1 MKLSRR
7 ALFGLAAAV
16 GGGAALSACS
26 GSPAA
31 PSTAPAGLPSG
42 GAASASTAASAAA
55 QAATIGLTYIPNVQF
70 SPFYVAEAAGDYDR
84 HGVAATLRHHGAS
97 EALFTAIAAG
107 QEQFVVAGADE
118 MLQARSQGMDLVAI
132 AQHYHRYPVV
142 LIVPDASPIK
152 TAADLKGRS
161 VGVPGK
167 YGESWFGLK
176 VLLKGAGLAESDV
189 TITEIGYTQQA
200 ALVSKRVDSII
211 GFSNNDVVAF
221 AAAGVAV
228 RSIPLLASGTPPLV
242 SICLITT
249 QAYADAHP
257 DVVKGVVAAT
267 TEGFR
272 AAAADPAAALDATTA
287 YVSTLKSDA
296 AARDSAAK
304 TLAASIAV
312 WKDAS
317 GQITPAM
324 DPAQFAAMA
333 TFMNEQ
339 GLLAKAVD
347 PAGALRNAYQ
357 S

>member
-1 MKLSRR
+1 MSLSRR
-7 ALFGLAAAV
+7 TLFGLAALA

-26 GSPAA
+26 SSPSALT
-31 PSTAPAGLPSG
+31 PS
-42 GAASASTAASAAA
+42 GAASAGASSAASGGASAAG
-55 QAATIGLTYIPNVQF
+55 QAVTVGLTYIPNVQF
-70 SPFYVAEAAGDYDR
+70 SPFYVAESSGAYDR

-118 MLQARSQGMDLVAI
+118 MLQARSQGMDLVAV

-142 LIVPDASPIK
+142 LIVPEASAIK
-152 TAADLKGRS
+152 TAADLKGHS

-176 VLLKGAGLAESDV
+176 VLLKGAGLAETDV

-211 GFSNNDVVAF
+211 GFSNNDVVSF
-221 AAAGVAV
+221 AAAGVPV
-228 RSIPLLASGTPPLV
+228 RSIPLLTSGTPPLV

-249 QAYADAHP
+249 HAYAAAHP

-272 AAAADPAAALDATTA
+272 AAAENPAAALDVTAA

-304 TLAASIAV
+304 TLEASIAV
-312 WKDAS
+312 WRDAS

-324 DPAQFAAMA
+324 DPAQFAAMV
-333 TFMNEQ
+333 TYMTEQ
-339 GLLAKAVD
+339 GRLAGAVD
-347 PAGALRNAYQ
+347 AAASASNAYQ
-357 S
+357 G